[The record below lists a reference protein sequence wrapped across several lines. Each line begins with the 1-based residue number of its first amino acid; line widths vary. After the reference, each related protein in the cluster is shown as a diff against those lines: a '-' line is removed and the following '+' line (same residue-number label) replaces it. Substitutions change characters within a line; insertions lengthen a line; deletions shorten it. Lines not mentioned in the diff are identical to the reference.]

1 MLLEL
6 FDVPENGQDE
16 KLPGPGFSVNGT
28 QGREFTLLVLVKK
41 ITLTVFN
48 INTDNRL
55 AIQAMRGAAD
65 SGVVGAHRHLYLV

>member
-1 MLLEL
+1 MALG
-6 FDVPENGQDE
+6 FFMGT
-16 KLPGPGFSVNGT
+16 PGPKIP
-28 QGREFTLLVLVKK
+28 LLILVEKF
-41 ITLTVFN
+41 TLTVFN